1 MKASTSKA
9 GLDANVLDMAGTVVV
24 LVGVELS
31 DWWWLMTGGTCM
43 SKPGTRRASLNGG
56 GAREE
61 DAEGTGA
68 VLVEKGGDFE

>member
-9 GLDANVLDMAGTVVV
+9 GLDASVLDIDGAVVV
-24 LVGVELS
+24 LVDVELS
-31 DWWWLMTGGTCM
+31 DWWWLMTGGV